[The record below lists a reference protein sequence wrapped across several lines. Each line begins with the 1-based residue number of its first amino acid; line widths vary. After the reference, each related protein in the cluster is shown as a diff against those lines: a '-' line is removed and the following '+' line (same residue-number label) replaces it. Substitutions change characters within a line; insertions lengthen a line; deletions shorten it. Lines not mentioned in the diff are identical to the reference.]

1 MGISRRKLIRRGG
14 QAAAGAGGL
23 WLSGGLTGLAPAA
36 NAAEHGEKADS
47 TGSAADEATRRITVT
62 QATNASAALS
72 PDGRTVVL
80 DLLNLLW
87 TVPAKG
93 GEAGRLTDI
102 DQEATEPDFS
112 PDGRHLVYQSYT
124 DGNFHLW
131 LARADGTGARQ
142 LTKGAS
148 DHREPR
154 FSPDGKRIAYAGEA
168 DGRYAIHVLDLDSG
182 ATKVWAPGK
191 DATAQ
196 EAQPF
201 WHPDGTAIA
210 FTSGKGDAPQSIV
223 RVDAD
228 GKRTTLV
235 AVTEGRVAGP
245 SFSPDGSRFAY
256 VHLASAATALVVD
269 GRTVSDPAEDVFP
282 FAARWPS
289 KDEVFYTADGKVR
302 RRKVPGGKAQ
312 AGKAEDIPF
321 AAHLTVPRVQERP
334 AARDAD
340 AAPASTAPRPVKGI
354 VSPSL
359 SPDGE
364 RIAFAAL
371 GDIWIAPANP
381 LRGKGSPKAVVSDGH
396 LNTDPAWSPD
406 GSTLVYVSD
415 RGGSGNGGAVDLWTY
430 DIADGT
436 TRRLTDLQ
444 DAASGPTFSP
454 DGASVAFGLGS
465 GTLHTVDVAT
475 GAVRKVAGP
484 LNAPGR
490 PTFSADGRKLSLA
503 ALAPVTA
510 RYREGFNRVLTVDL
524 ASGEAHYDDPVPG
537 KSLVNRIDA
546 GPVHSPDGKHT
557 AYVVGGTLHLSALD
571 AAGRPTGTARRLNGE
586 TADCP
591 SWSADSSS
599 LLYLSNGR
607 LRLAD
612 ARTGRARTVPVKLT
626 WRPAKPSGRTVVQVG
641 AVWDGTSESLRH
653 DVDIVIK
660 DDRIE
665 SVVARGS
672 VRAGT
677 GGRTVD
683 ARHLTALPG
692 LIAVHE
698 HGPWQRADTMKLWLS
713 FGITAVRSPGT
724 AHYAAVEAKEATAS
738 GRRVGPRV
746 FAAGDLIDGS
756 RIYYSSGRPVT
767 DTEELERELDK
778 AEALG
783 HDLVKTYVRLPYAM
797 QRAAIRGGHRRG
809 MRATSHYLFG
819 PLGLGADGTEHLG
832 GTSRYGRRQ
841 KETHLGHAYDD
852 MTEPLIASGMSFTP
866 TFGLSGAGLPATR
879 AALYRYAEW
888 AVGDQRLTSLMS
900 EAEYEEF
907 RTGVADARQTVPTD
921 LLAFV
926 ARHGATV
933 RRLLEGGA
941 HVGVGTD
948 SPLVPPAVY
957 YHLNLQ
963 AMVRYGATP
972 YQALRSA
979 TVEGART
986 LGMSARMGTVEPGKL
1001 ADLVLVEGD
1010 PLSDIRAA
1018 AAVRRV
1024 VLGGVVHSVDDLA
1037 GEKSAKAASTGTASA
1052 RSAAAVR
1059 TASASAEVADVPQGP
1074 AREQYWWHREEHA
1087 HHTCC

>member
-1 MGISRRKLIRRGG
+1 MGISRRTLIRRGG
-14 QAAAGAGGL
+14 QAAAAAGAGSL
-23 WLSGGLTGLAPAA
+23 WLGGQLTGPVPVAS
-36 NAAEHGEKADS
+36 AAENAENAEGA
-47 TGSAADEATRRITVT
+47 TGDATRRITVT

-87 TVPAKG
+87 TVPAAG
-93 GEAGRLTDI
+93 GEASRLTGI

-131 LARADGTGARQ
+131 LARADGTGARR
-142 LTKGAS
+142 LTSGGT

-154 FSPDGKRIAYAGEA
+154 FSPDGKRIAYAAEA
-168 DGRYAIHVLDLDSG
+168 DGRYAIHVLELDSG
-182 ATKVWAPGK
+182 ATKVWAPST
-191 DATAQ
+191 DATTQ
-196 EAQPF
+196 QAQPF

-210 FTSGKGDAPQSIV
+210 FTSGKGDAPQTV
-223 RVDAD
+223 VQADAD
-228 GKRTTLV
+228 GKRTTL
-235 AVTEGRVAGP
+235 ATVTEGRVAGP
-245 SFSPDGSRFAY
+245 SFSPDGARFAY
-256 VHLASAATALVVD
+256 VHLGSAATALVVD
-269 GRTVSDPAEDVFP
+269 GETVSDEEEDVFP

-289 KDEVFYTADGKVR
+289 ADEVFYTADGKIR
-302 RRKVPGGKAQ
+302 RRKLSGGKAQ
-312 AGKAEDIPF
+312 AGKAKDISF
-321 AAHLTVPRVQERP
+321 AAQLTVPRVQERP
-334 AARDAD
+334 AAHDSD
-340 AAPASTAPRPVKGI
+340 AAPASAAPRPVKGI

-371 GDIWIAPANP
+371 GDIWIAPVNP
-381 LRGKGSPKAVVSDGH
+381 GKGKDKTPKAVVSDGH

-415 RGGSGNGGAVDLWTY
+415 RGGAADLWTY
-430 DIADGT
+430 DIAGGT

-444 DAASGPTFSP
+444 DAAAGPAFSP
-454 DGASVAFGLGS
+454 DGANVAFGLGS

-490 PTFSADGRKLSLA
+490 PTFSADGGKLSLA
-503 ALAPVTA
+503 ALVPVTP

-524 ASGEAHYDDPVPG
+524 TSGEAHYDDPVPG
-537 KSLVNRIDA
+537 KSLANRIDA

-557 AYVVGGTLHLSALD
+557 AYIVAGTLHLSALD
-571 AAGRPTGTARRLNGE
+571 SAGRPTGTARELNGE
-586 TADCP
+586 TADAP
-591 SWSADSSS
+591 SWSADSRS

-626 WRPAKPSGRTVVQVG
+626 WRPAKPTGRTVVQVG
-641 AVWDGTSESLRH
+641 AVWDGTGETLRR
-653 DVDIVIK
+653 DVDIVIEG
-660 DDRIE
+660 DRIKA
-665 SVVARGS
+665 VVARGS
-672 VRAGT
+672 VRAGS

-683 ARHLTALPG
+683 ARHLTAMPG

-713 FGITAVRSPGT
+713 YGVTAVRSPGT

-767 DTEELERELDK
+767 DTEELERELAK

-797 QRAAIRGGHRRG
+797 QRAAIRGGHRLG
-809 MRATSHYLFG
+809 LRATSHYLFG

-852 MTEPLIASGMSFTP
+852 MTEPLIASGMAFTP

-879 AALYRYAEW
+879 AALYRYAGW
-888 AVGDQRLTSLMS
+888 AVGDRRLTSLMS

-907 RTGVADARQTVPTD
+907 RTGVADAQQTVPTD

-948 SPLVPPAVY
+948 SPLVPPAIY

-972 YQALRSA
+972 HQALRSA
-979 TVEGART
+979 TVEGARA

-1018 AAVRRV
+1018 AAVRSV
-1024 VLGGVVHSVDDLA
+1024 VLGGAVHSVDDLVS
-1037 GEKSAKAASTGTASA
+1037 GESSGAAKQASTD
-1052 RSAAAVR
+1052 AAPLR
-1059 TASASAEVADVPQGP
+1059 NASASASTSAHVADVPQGP
-1074 AREQYWWHREEHA
+1074 ARERYWWHREEHA

>member
-23 WLSGGLTGLAPAA
+23 WLGGQLTGLATVA
-36 NAAEHGEKADS
+36 NAAENAEKAENAENAD
-47 TGSAADEATRRITVT
+47 SAADGATRRITVT

-87 TVPAKG
+87 TVPAAG
-93 GEAGRLTDI
+93 GEATRLTGI

-124 DGNFHLW
+124 GGNFHLW
-131 LARADGTGARQ
+131 LARADGTGARR
-142 LTKGAS
+142 LTKGTA

-182 ATKVWAPGK
+182 ATKVWAPST
-191 DATAQ
+191 DATVQ
-196 EAQPF
+196 QAQPF
-201 WHPDGTAIA
+201 WRPDGKAIA
-210 FTSGKGDAPQSIV
+210 FTSGKGDAPQSV
-223 RVDAD
+223 VQVDAD
-228 GKRTTLV
+228 GKRTTL
-235 AVTEGRVAGP
+235 ATVTQGRVAGP
-245 SFSPDGSRFAY
+245 SFSPDGARFAY
-256 VHLASAATALVVD
+256 VHLGSAGTALVVD
-269 GRTVSDPAEDVFP
+269 GEKVSDAAEDVFP

-289 KDEVFYTADGKVR
+289 ADEVFYTADGKIR
-302 RRKVPGGKAQ
+302 RRKLSGGLSGGTAKA
-312 AGKAEDIPF
+312 KAAQDIAF

-334 AARDAD
+334 AAPDSD
-340 AAPASTAPRPVKGI
+340 AAPASASPRPVKGI

-371 GDIWIAPANP
+371 GDIWIAPVNP
-381 LRGKGSPKAVVSDGH
+381 PRGKGAAPKAVVSDGH

-415 RGGSGNGGAVDLWTY
+415 RGGAADLWAY

-444 DAASGPTFSP
+444 DAASGPAFSP
-454 DGASVAFGLGS
+454 DGASVAFGLGA

-484 LNAPGR
+484 LNSPGR

-557 AYVVGGTLHLSALD
+557 AYIVGGTLHLSALD
-571 AAGRPTGTARRLNGE
+571 AAGRPTGTARRLNDE
-586 TADCP
+586 TADAP
-591 SWSADSSS
+591 SWSADSRS

-626 WRPAKPSGRTVVQVG
+626 WRPAKPTGRTVVQVG
-641 AVWDGTSESLRH
+641 AVWDGTGETLRR
-653 DVDIVIK
+653 DVDIVIEG
-660 DDRIE
+660 DRIKAI
-665 SVVARGS
+665 VARGS
-672 VRAGT
+672 VRAGS

-713 FGITAVRSPGT
+713 YGVTAVRSPGT

-756 RIYYSSGRPVT
+756 RIYYSSGRPIT
-767 DTEELERELDK
+767 DTEELERELTK

-797 QRAAIRGGHRRG
+797 QRAAVRGGHRLG
-809 MRATSHYLFG
+809 LRATSHYLFG

-852 MTEPLIASGMSFTP
+852 MTEPLIASGMAFTP

-879 AALYRYAEW
+879 AAIYRYAEW
-888 AVGDQRLTSLMS
+888 AVGDRRLTSLMS

-907 RTGVADARQTVPTD
+907 RSGVAAAQQTVPTD

-948 SPLVPPAVY
+948 SPLVPPAIY

-972 YQALRSA
+972 HQALRSA
-979 TVEGART
+979 TAEGARA
-986 LGMSARMGTVEPGKL
+986 LGMSARMGTLEPGKL

-1018 AAVRRV
+1018 AAVRSV
-1024 VLGGVVHSVDDLA
+1024 VLGGVVRSVDDLVSGKPSGAAA
-1037 GEKSAKAASTGTASA
+1037 GVRGAAAV
-1052 RSAAAVR
+1052 RSAAAP
-1059 TASASAEVADVPQGP
+1059 SVADVPQGP
-1074 AREQYWWHREEHA
+1074 ARERYWWHQEEHA
-1087 HHTCC
+1087 HHSCC